1 MILVA
6 GKDAL
11 GVNCLEKTR
20 VAGGNCVCTATRGS
34 NEQSA
39 CYFRPVGRHG
49 DAILCN
55 ILSTQCGTN
64 KRQAY
69 WLNVTI

>member
-6 GKDAL
+6 GK
-11 GVNCLEKTR
+11 GLEKTR
-20 VAGGNCVCTATRGS
+20 VAGGNCVCIATRGS

-39 CYFRPVGRHG
+39 CYFRLVGRHG

-55 ILSTQCGTN
+55 ISSTQCGTN
-64 KRQAY
+64 KKASALVEHY
-69 WLNVTI
+69 N